1 MKQALVGQEMY
12 REQDNSRLEW
22 PGRISSIMLNELR
35 KAVPDGG
42 KI

>member
-22 PGRISSIMLNELR
+22 PGSISSIMLNELR